1 MPAAAA
7 LCNAKTPLDFM
18 KCSHIPKEELSM
30 AETVKKTTSK
40 PKATTKAKT
49 PATSSSKKIDSTNG
63 VSKPNGHPSNVTEM
77 KLSREQIAQLAHRY
91 WIERGHQHGHHEE
104 DWYRAEQELRGKAS

>member
-1 MPAAAA
+1 
-7 LCNAKTPLDFM
+7 
-18 KCSHIPKEELSM
+18 M
-30 AETVKKTTSK
+30 AETVKKATSK
-40 PKATTKAKT
+40 PKATAKAKT
-49 PATSSSKKIDSTNG
+49 PVESSSKKTAATNAAAKTKG
-63 VSKPNGHPSNVTEM
+63 VPSNVTEM